1 MEFERLEWDREARR
15 SSVIDSVLLS
25 ADDVIL
31 AIGQENAFPWI
42 ERDIGIE
49 FDQWEVPLVNEK
61 TMQSTR
67 PEVFFGGDSAFGP
80 KNIIWAVEHGHQAA
94 ISIHN
99 LLNDIPIEDRPP
111 AGFNLISQKMGI
123 SEWSYHNDYNP
134 APRQKMTHVDLT
146 QRFEQLSLEVEL
158 GFTAEQT
165 AREVQRCLNCDI
177 QTVFTAPKCI
187 ECDACIDICPVQ
199 CLTITGNADESTLRT
214 RLSTPALNLEQDL
227 YVSDRLPQTFR
238 VMVKDEDVCVHCG
251 LCAERCPTAAWDM
264 QKFELLY
271 PLAGQVT
278 CSPAPLSA

>member
-1 MEFERLEWDREARR
+1 
-15 SSVIDSVLLS
+15 
-25 ADDVIL
+25 VIL

-42 ERDIGIE
+42 ERDLDIA
-49 FDQWEVPLVNEK
+49 FDKWDLPVVDEV

-67 PEVFFGGDSAFGP
+67 PGVFFGGDSAFGP
-80 KNIIWAVEHGHQAA
+80 KNIIWAVEHAHQAA

-99 LLNDIPIEDRPP
+99 HCQGIPVTTRPP
-111 AGFNLISQKMGI
+111 NKMNLTSQKMGL

-134 APRQKMTHVDLT
+134 SPRQKMRHVDLVE
-146 QRFEQLSLEVEL
+146 RFRQLNVEVEL

-177 QTVFTAPKCI
+177 ETAFAAPRCI

-199 CLTITGNADESTLRT
+199 CLTIAPNGEEAALRN
-214 RLSTPALNLEQDL
+214 RLSAPALNLTQDL
-227 YVSDRLPQTFR
+227 YVSDPLPQTHR

-264 QKFELLY
+264 QKFELFISY
-271 PLAGQVT
+271 AGT
-278 CSPAPLSA
+278 EDWKHSLTYA